1 MTTAADI
8 RVATGPCTWGVDFAD
23 APGNPAWERVLDD
36 IEQSGIGALELGPVG
51 YLPEDPDQLRDHLG
65 RRNLT
70 SVGSFIFDDL
80 HDPSRHEHLV
90 ATAERV
96 CRAVAASGG
105 AVFVI
110 IDKPDEVRVATAG
123 RPGAAPRLDDRA
135 WAGMLGEIQALA
147 AIARG
152 HALRPVVHP
161 HAGGYLEFEDEIER
175 LVADSDLDLC
185 LDTGHL
191 AYARMDP
198 AEMIRRHGD
207 RLGHVHFKDI
217 RRDVLARVDA
227 EALTFWQA
235 IEAGLFCPM
244 GEGVVDLDEV
254 FDALEAV
261 GYAGFATIEQDR
273 VPGSGA
279 PLDDLRRSMAVI
291 ESVRSRRAGATGAGA

>member
-1 MTTAADI
+1 MTSSI
-8 RVATGPCTWGVDFAD
+8 QVATGPCTWGVDFAD
-23 APGNPAWERVLDD
+23 APGNPLWQRVLDD
-36 IEQSGIGALELGPVG
+36 IEESGIGALELGPVG
-51 YLPEDPDQLRDHLG
+51 FLPEDPDVLRAELG

-80 HDPSRHEHLV
+80 HDPARHDHLV
-90 ATAERV
+90 ETSERV

-110 IDKPDEVRVATAG
+110 IDRPDDVRVATAG
-123 RPGAAPRLDDRA
+123 RPGAAPRLDDDA
-135 WAGMLGEIQALA
+135 WAAMMREVEALA
-147 AIARG
+147 AVARAHG
-152 HALRPVVHP
+152 LRPVVHP

-175 LVADSDLDLC
+175 LVADTDLDLC

-191 AYARMDP
+191 AFARMDP

-217 RRDVLARVDA
+217 RADVLLRVDA
-227 EALTFWQA
+227 EALTFWES

-244 GEGVVDLDEV
+244 GEGVVVLDDV
-254 FDALEAV
+254 LDALEEV

-291 ESVRSRRAGATGAGA
+291 EAAKARRG